1 MVDYTPAK
9 IRVSPRNY
17 GGRVKSITVKV
28 CISNCTGTIYV
39 TDLLLQGG
47 LVATGWV
54 GHPYEIK
61 WSLDG

>member
-1 MVDYTPAK
+1 MVDFTPAK
-9 IRVSPRNY
+9 IRITPKNY
-17 GGRVKSITVKV
+17 GERVKSITVKV
-28 CISNCTGTIYV
+28 CICNCVGTIFV

-47 LVATGWV
+47 AVATGWV